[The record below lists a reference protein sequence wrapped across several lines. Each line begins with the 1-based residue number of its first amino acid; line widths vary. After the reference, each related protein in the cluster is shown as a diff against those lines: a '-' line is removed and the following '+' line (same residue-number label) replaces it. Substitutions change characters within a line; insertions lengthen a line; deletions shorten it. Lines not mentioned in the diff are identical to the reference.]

1 MNEIETIISEIE
13 KLLTNNTPY
22 SISKNSGV
30 PRQTVTDLKVGKTKI
45 KEAKFKTIIK
55 LYEYQRTLENKQN
68 VNKIFVR
75 LGGQEI
81 KFLMISWLSVHVLST
96 SIR

>member
-30 PRQTVTDLKVGKTKI
+30 PRQTVTDLKVDKTKI

-55 LYEYQRTLENKQN
+55 LYEYQRTLENKT
-68 VNKIFVR
+68 
-75 LGGQEI
+75 EC
-81 KFLMISWLSVHVLST
+81 
-96 SIR
+96 

>member
-30 PRQTVTDLKVGKTKI
+30 PRQTVTYLKVGKTKI

-55 LYEYQRTLENKQN
+55 LYEYQRTLENKT
-68 VNKIFVR
+68 
-75 LGGQEI
+75 EC
-81 KFLMISWLSVHVLST
+81 
-96 SIR
+96 

>member
-13 KLLTNNTPY
+13 NLLTNNTPY

-45 KEAKFKTIIK
+45 NDAKFKTIIK
-55 LYEYQRTLENKQN
+55 LYEYQRTLENKT
-68 VNKIFVR
+68 
-75 LGGQEI
+75 EC
-81 KFLMISWLSVHVLST
+81 
-96 SIR
+96 

>member
-55 LYEYQRTLENKQN
+55 LYEYQRTLENKTSSDFM
-68 VNKIFVR
+68 VVCPRFVHLNKI
-75 LGGQEI
+75 
-81 KFLMISWLSVHVLST
+81 IS
-96 SIR
+96 

>member
-30 PRQTVTDLKVGKTKI
+30 PRQTVTDLKVGKNKI

-55 LYEYQRTLENKQN
+55 LYEYQRTLENKT
-68 VNKIFVR
+68 
-75 LGGQEI
+75 EC
-81 KFLMISWLSVHVLST
+81 
-96 SIR
+96 

>member
-30 PRQTVTDLKVGKTKI
+30 PRQTVTDLKVGKT
-45 KEAKFKTIIK
+45 
-55 LYEYQRTLENKQN
+55 QNK
-68 VNKIFVR
+68 R
-75 LGGQEI
+75 
-81 KFLMISWLSVHVLST
+81 S
-96 SIR
+96 

>member
-30 PRQTVTDLKVGKTKI
+30 PRQTVTDLKV
-45 KEAKFKTIIK
+45 
-55 LYEYQRTLENKQN
+55 KQLL
-68 VNKIFVR
+68 I
-75 LGGQEI
+75 
-81 KFLMISWLSVHVLST
+81 
-96 SIR
+96 

>member
-30 PRQTVTDLKVGKTKI
+30 PRQTVTHVKVGKTKI

-55 LYEYQRTLENKQN
+55 LYEYQRTLENKT
-68 VNKIFVR
+68 
-75 LGGQEI
+75 EC
-81 KFLMISWLSVHVLST
+81 
-96 SIR
+96 

>member
-30 PRQTVTDLKVGKTKI
+30 ARQTVTDLKVGNTKI
-45 KEAKFKTIIK
+45 KDAKFKTIIK
-55 LYEYQRTLENKQN
+55 LYEYQKSSENN
-68 VNKIFVR
+68 S
-75 LGGQEI
+75 EC
-81 KFLMISWLSVHVLST
+81 
-96 SIR
+96 

>member
-45 KEAKFKTIIK
+45 EEAKFKTIIK
-55 LYEYQRTLENKQN
+55 LYEYQRTLENKT
-68 VNKIFVR
+68 
-75 LGGQEI
+75 EC
-81 KFLMISWLSVHVLST
+81 
-96 SIR
+96 